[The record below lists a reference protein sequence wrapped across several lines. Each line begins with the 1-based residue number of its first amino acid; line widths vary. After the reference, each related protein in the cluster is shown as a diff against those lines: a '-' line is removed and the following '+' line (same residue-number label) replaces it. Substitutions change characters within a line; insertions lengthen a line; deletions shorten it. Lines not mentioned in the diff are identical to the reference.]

1 MKKEENKPDEKGDEL
16 RNHLKDEFQRMKPKT
31 AAPEALKKQVFDTLD
46 AFQLIADMA
55 DLFTVKFTKTE
66 SQMMEMLGD
75 RKQAPPD
82 ETPPDTDTDENK

>member
-1 MKKEENKPDEKGDEL
+1 MKKEEKKPDKKGEEL
-16 RNHLKDEFQRMKPKT
+16 RTHLKDEFQRMKPKT

-46 AFQLIADMA
+46 TFQLMADMA

-75 RKQAPPD
+75 GEQNPPD
-82 ETPPDTDTDENK
+82 EKPTEADDDK